1 MNPNRALIRLA
12 SLLCIISLALSALL
26 VSGQVQYPGVPPP
39 AGYNASCEA
48 EPSLY
53 EFFGPFC
60 LHPVFWDIPNYIPRG
75 KAIGFINPSTGLNDI
90 GRVTT
95 YYWQNG
101 EYVYQALVRPSTNLL
116 ELQYFLVRPSELIP
130 LPQLP

>member
-1 MNPNRALIRLA
+1 MTTRNRVLLIVF
-12 SLLCIISLALSALL
+12 LLIICILLLPLL
-26 VSGQVQYPGVPPP
+26 VSGQNLYPGEAPP
-39 AGYNASCEA
+39 AGYNDSCEA
-48 EPSLY
+48 TPFLY
-53 EFFGPFC
+53 EAFGPFC
-60 LHPVFWDIPNYIPRG
+60 LHPVYWDIPNYIPRG
-75 KAIGFINPSTGLNDI
+75 QAIGFKNPSTGLNDI

-101 EYVYQALVRPSTNLL
+101 EYVYQALVRPSTNYL